1 MGILSH
7 IRDGLARTREAFA
20 GKLRKL
26 LGRELSE
33 ESIEELEETLILADV
48 GVAGATEI
56 VEDLR
61 RAYRQK
67 EIKKG
72 DDLVA
77 RLKKDMTEQM
87 LQDPVHLNMNPD
99 GLTVIMV
106 VGVNGTGKT
115 TSIGKLARYLKEQGK
130 SVVLGAGD
138 TFRAAAAEQLE
149 IWSKRSGVQL
159 VRHAHGADPG
169 AVAFDA
175 AEAALARKADVL
187 IVDTAGRLH
196 TEKNL
201 MQELSKI
208 ERVLN
213 KRVPG
218 SPHEVLLVLDAT
230 PGQNAISQA
239 KQFSEHTKLTGIFL
253 AKLDGTAKGGIV
265 LAIRQQLK
273 VPVKFIGTGE
283 QAEDIEVFDARRFV
297 EALFEQEGQDAG

>member
-230 PGQNAISQA
+230 TGQNAISQA

-273 VPVKFIGTGE
+273 VPVKCIGTGE